1 MSAKEFVRKFGWSIA
16 IESVDHAVNAY
27 DGIGDSLYCMSDGY
41 ASIIH
46 PSYLS
51 GDECVASDLK
61 TLIDAYELVQTGLQ
75 ELKDKMFSN
84 EKTIDDVKQW
94 VLTVNESLLTPKGIE
109 LKQAIKL
116 VGSVDE

>member
-1 MSAKEFVRKFGWSIA
+1 MKEAKQFIKDCGWSLA
-16 IESVDHAVNAY
+16 IIEANNDTVFF
-27 DGIGDSLYCMSDGY
+27 GGDISFSLRQ
-41 ASIIH
+41 
-46 PSYLS
+46 
-51 GDECVASDLK
+51 DLK
-61 TLIDAYELVQTGLQ
+61 PLIDAYELVQTGLQ

-116 VGSVDE
+116 VESVDE

>member
-1 MSAKEFVRKFGWSIA
+1 MNAKEFVRKFGWSIA

-27 DGIGDSLYCMSDGY
+27 DGLGDSLYCMADGY

-51 GDECVASDLK
+51 GDECLASDLK
-61 TLIDAYELVQTGLQ
+61 ALVDAYELVEMWGG
-75 ELKDKMFSN
+75 
-84 EKTIDDVKQW
+84 IDLLRQCNS
-94 VLTVNESLLTPKGIE
+94 LTVDNE

-116 VGSVDE
+116 VESVDEN